1 MHRNGEKRLPESK
14 ENVIRNNE
22 MIVELLYP
30 I

>member
-1 MHRNGEKRLPESK
+1 MNRNGEKRLPESK